1 MRCSSRH
8 SATGDVAATAPGVP
22 ALDPDPRSRG
32 AHEAA
37 GFEGDANIA
46 GTRLAISPEHSGT
59 DALERLAVGTV
70 APYGQGRTDDR
81 APAPPRARLYGK
93 QTDL

>member
-8 SATGDVAATAPGVP
+8 SATGDVDATALGVH
-22 ALDPDPRSRG
+22 ALDPDPCSRG

-37 GFEGDANIA
+37 GFEGVANVA
-46 GTRLAISPEHSGT
+46 GTGLAISPERSGT

-81 APAPPRARLYGK
+81 APAPPRPCVYGK